1 MEDDDEFG
9 DLYTDVLKPFSSTS
23 SSSAPQVHLIS
34 SAPSASLRPIDLK
47 QDNIRNNGIIN
58 DGGDDEILFKAS
70 DPNSSIQVQARP
82 PESATPAKVGGFVLN
97 SIGGDTVLDNSG
109 GGPRVLEREDANLR
123 SRSELLPTEDTD
135 MKFDIEE
142 GIPNQGIP
150 GLSSSDTHDEL
161 VNLGNTEDAGDKD
174 DVEGHGGE
182 EDDWDSDSDD
192 DLRILL
198 NDANQGP
205 MGMDGGGLIGDED
218 DEVDGGGLNIV
229 ADGDPT
235 HQVMTEQEWG
245 EDVAAKMADGE
256 KEGGEAGKGSAA
268 NAVVPKIGY
277 SNHGYQYPFH
287 SQFKYVRP
295 GATPMPGAATVGPGG
310 APGQVRPPVNILP
323 AAGRGRGDW
332 RPLGNKSFHPG
343 FGMPGW
349 GNNMG
354 RGFGNG
360 LEFTLPSHKTI
371 FDVDI
376 DTFEEKP
383 WKYPGVDISDFFN
396 FGLNEESWK
405 DYCKQLEQHR
415 LETTM
420 QSRIRVYESGRAE
433 QDYDP
438 DLPPELAAAAGIQD
452 VTADNANLGKPDV
465 VQNDSA
471 KLPARVRLPIPTGR
485 AIPVEG
491 GSGER
496 FPSIDTRPPRIRDSD
511 AIIEIILQD
520 SLEDEYSKGNAVDSD
535 PTKGDLRGSPM
546 DEEDD
551 AHMLTGYFAYDS
563 RKRKLVRRRI
573 PYMDSV
579 NDKAPDRDGVVSFS
593 SEAPLQYPPSSRGQ
607 TSVYPGGKPATP
619 EERRTQ
625 GRARAKSPQQTPSE
639 STRDNKFLDNDEDE
653 AVESTDARHGPA
665 LASPVTVRDEQEASA
680 EHKDTVQDEIGLA
693 EGSSG
698 VEKDEMISSP
708 NNMSGDGSSHH
719 AMKNQKLSSQVE
731 QPGVKEPDDAEDSKA
746 AGSSE
751 NSKARSG
758 NSRDD
763 QKWQDSVEE
772 EVIRDGHSTHSGS
785 IKRHLDGNQT
795 ISHRKDRDTRYE
807 MDDMDRVVIRER
819 EDSYT
824 SRDLDLRL
832 SHHLHMKND
841 GFDRR
846 KGRDNPDGAGQW
858 RDGDPHTRKK
868 PEDTRKMERGDEMGS
883 RHRGKVWESERGDK
897 DKYFH
902 SKKQLDNGSY
912 KVRYEKDVGSE
923 NRGRDDSLK
932 NRYEMV
938 DGHHNKRRRDDEYLR
953 RDLADKEILHAHRES
968 SSRRKREKD
977 DVFDPR
983 KRNDQQRVRDNI
995 DDFHSVRHTDEIWME
1010 REREREREEW
1020 HRIKQSHEEN
1030 LPKREREEGRAA
1042 MRSGRGADD
1051 RAWAGHARAKD
1062 EFKGSNKEIQL
1073 KDTVRHG
1080 DLKRRDQIEDES
1092 FSHHR
1097 GREDIYL
1104 RGSQFSHAEKR
1115 SRLERPSSRN
1125 DRGVS
1130 ASDNQKVHVK
1140 KQKENVRKNKESEA
1154 GDHYTSS
1161 SSKRN
1166 QEDQSGLNE
1175 MGLKDIGEQGNGSS
1189 KIPAHR
1195 SSSRK
1200 HREDTSV
1207 DEEPQ
1212 DSKRGRSK
1220 LERWT
1225 SNLERDYS
1233 INSKSAASMKFKDMD
1248 RNNSDG
1254 ASGASKPASEPVKTV
1269 DAVDNQHALVEDK
1282 SAGNLET
1289 KDGDAKPIDDRHLDT
1304 VEKLKKRS
1312 ERFKLPMPREKD
1324 ALVIKK
1330 IESEALPTA
1339 TSETPADSEIK
1350 PERPARKR
1358 RWISN

>member
-23 SSSAPQVHLIS
+23 SSAAPQVHLIS
-34 SAPSASLRPIDLK
+34 PAPPVSLRPIDLK
-47 QDNIRNNGIIN
+47 QENIKNSGIIN
-58 DGGDDEILFKAS
+58 DGGDEEIMYEAGR
-70 DPNSSIQVQARP
+70 PNSSTQVQTHP
-82 PESATPAKVGGFVLN
+82 PDSPAPAKVGGFVLN
-97 SIGGDTVLDNSG
+97 STGGDAVPDNSAG
-109 GGPRVLEREDANLR
+109 GTRVREDAKLL
-123 SRSELLPTEDTD
+123 SRSELLPAEDTD
-135 MKFDIEE
+135 MEFDIED
-142 GIPNQGIP
+142 GITNQGIP
-150 GLSSSDTHDEL
+150 GLSSSDRHDEL
-161 VNLGNTEDAGDKD
+161 INLGNTDDAREKD
-174 DVEGHGGE
+174 DVEGRGGE

-198 NDANQGP
+198 NDVNQGP
-205 MGMDGGGLIGDED
+205 MGMNSGGLIGDDGDDED
-218 DEVDGGGLNIV
+218 DGGLNIV
-229 ADGDPT
+229 ADGDPP
-235 HQVMTEQEWG
+235 HQVMAEQEWG
-245 EDVAAKMADGE
+245 EDAAAKVADGE
-256 KEGGEAGKGSAA
+256 KKEGGEAGKDSAA

-295 GATPMPGAATVGPGG
+295 GATPMPGASTVGPGG
-310 APGQVRPPVNILP
+310 APGQVRPPVNIVP

-332 RPLGNKSFHPG
+332 RPMGMKSFHPG
-343 FGMPGW
+343 FGMPGR

-354 RGFGNG
+354 RGFGGG

-438 DLPPELAAAAGIQD
+438 DLPPELAAAAGIHD

-465 VQNDSA
+465 VQSDSA
-471 KLPARVRLPIPTGR
+471 KLPARVRPPIPTGR
-485 AIPVEG
+485 VIPVEG

-496 FPSIDTRPPRIRDSD
+496 LPSIDTRPPRIRDSD
-511 AIIEIILQD
+511 AIIEIILHD
-520 SLEDEYSKGNAVDSD
+520 SLEDEYSKGNVVDSD
-535 PTKGDLRGSPM
+535 PTKGDLRGSPT

-551 AHMLTGYFAYDS
+551 AQMVMGYFAYDS
-563 RKRKLVRRRI
+563 RKRKLVRRTP

-579 NDKAPDRDGVVSFS
+579 TDKAPDRDGVVSFP
-593 SEAPLQYPPSSRGQ
+593 SEAPLPYSPSSRGQ
-607 TSVYPGGKPATP
+607 TLLYPSGKPGTP

-625 GRARAKSPQQTPSE
+625 GRARERSPQQTPSE
-639 STRDNKFLDNDEDE
+639 STRDNKFLDNDEEE
-653 AVESTDARHGPA
+653 AVESTDARHGSM
-665 LASPVTVRDEQEASA
+665 LASPVTVRDELEASA
-680 EHKDTVQDEIGLA
+680 EHKDIVQDEIGLA
-693 EGSSG
+693 EGNSG
-698 VEKDEMISSP
+698 VEKDKLISSP
-708 NNMSGDGSSHH
+708 NNMSRDGTSHH

-731 QPGVKEPDDAEDSKA
+731 QPRVEEPDDAENSKA
-746 AGSSE
+746 ARSSE

-758 NSRDD
+758 SSRDD
-763 QKWQDSVEE
+763 QKSQDGVEE
-772 EVIRDGHSTHSGS
+772 EVIQGHSTRSLS
-785 IKRHLDGNQT
+785 IKRHLDENEK
-795 ISHRKDRDTRYE
+795 ISHRKDRDIRYE
-807 MDDMDRVVIRER
+807 VDDTNRVVSRGM
-819 EDSYT
+819 EDSYA
-824 SRDLDLRL
+824 SRDMDPRL
-832 SHHLHMKND
+832 SHRLYMKNE

-846 KGRDNPDGAGQW
+846 KERNNPDGAWQR
-858 RDGDPHTRKK
+858 RDEDPQARKK
-868 PEDTRKMERGDEMGS
+868 HEDTRKREHGEEMGT
-883 RHRGKVWESERGDK
+883 RYRGKVRESERGDK
-897 DKYFH
+897 DEHFH

-912 KVRYEKDVGSE
+912 RVRYEKDVGSE
-923 NRGRDDSLK
+923 NRERDDSLK
-932 NRYEMV
+932 NRYEIV
-938 DGHHNKRRRDDEYLR
+938 DDYNNKRRRDEEHLR
-953 RDLADKEILHAHRES
+953 RDFADKEEILHAHRES

-977 DVFDPR
+977 DVLDPR

-995 DDFHSVRHTDEIWME
+995 DDYHSVRHKDEIWMD
-1010 REREREREEW
+1010 RERGEKQREREEW
-1020 HRIKQSHEEN
+1020 HRLKQSHEEN
-1030 LPKREREEGRAA
+1030 LLKREREEGRAA

-1051 RAWAGHARAKD
+1051 RAWAGHARARD
-1062 EFKGSNKEIQL
+1062 EYKGSDKEIQL
-1073 KDTVRHG
+1073 KDTFRHG
-1080 DLKRRDQIEDES
+1080 DLKRDES

-1097 GREDIYL
+1097 GRDDVYL

-1115 SRLERPSSRN
+1115 SRQERSSSRN

-1130 ASDNQKVHVK
+1130 ASDNQKMHEK

-1175 MGLKDIGEQGNGSS
+1175 MGFKGMSERRNGSS
-1189 KIPAHR
+1189 KIPTQHG
-1195 SSSRK
+1195 SSRK
-1200 HREDTSV
+1200 HREDASSD
-1207 DEEPQ
+1207 DEQQ

-1225 SNLERDYS
+1225 SHLERDYS
-1233 INSKSAASMKFKDMD
+1233 INSKSAASQKFKDMD
-1248 RNNSDG
+1248 RKNSDG
-1254 ASGASKPASEPVKTV
+1254 ASEAGKPEDEPIKTV
-1269 DAVDNQHALVEDK
+1269 DAVDYQHPSAEEN
-1282 SAGNLET
+1282 SAGNVES
-1289 KDGDAKPIDDRHLDT
+1289 KDGDAKPMDDRHLDT

-1312 ERFKLPMPREKD
+1312 ERFKLPMPSEKD

-1339 TSETPADSEIK
+1339 TSETPTDSEIK